1 MRSHR
6 ANRVASSDAQEQE
19 QAQVR
24 GGLRR
29 SLRSSAL
36 RNRSAA
42 RMWKVTALVAAILAA
57 ASWLSLTSGAFDLS
71 VADTVKTLLRIDR
84 TPEHHLVVFEFRLPR
99 IVLGMLIG
107 FSLGIAGSVIQG
119 ITRNGLAD
127 PGILG
132 INAGA
137 GLAIVLFM
145 FLLQGKM
152 ATTGWSAVMTMPL
165 FGLAGGLAAAVLI
178 YLFARERG
186 SLDGQ
191 RLILVGIAI
200 ASGFGALTVYV
211 SLKMNPNDYEMAV
224 VWLAGSIYS
233 ANWKFVV
240 AVLPPLL
247 LFAPIVWLRAYR
259 LNLFQL
265 QEQSAVSLGVPVERE
280 KNVLLLAS
288 VGLVGASVAVSGS
301 VGFVGLIAPHIARR
315 LVGLQHRRSIPI
327 SGLAGAA
334 MVVTADFIGKT
345 LFAPAELAVGIVI
358 SMIGVPYF
366 IYLLM
371 RARG

>member
-1 MRSHR
+1 M
-6 ANRVASSDAQEQE
+6 
-19 QAQVR
+19 
-24 GGLRR
+24 
-29 SLRSSAL
+29 
-36 RNRSAA
+36 RNRTVLPGAGDRLAA
-42 RMWKVTALVAAILAA
+42 RFWIVVAAVLAVLAA
-57 ASWLSLTSGAFDLS
+57 ASYLSLTNGAFDLS

-84 TPEHHLVVFEFRLPR
+84 VPDHDLVVFEFRLPR
-99 IVLGMLIG
+99 IVLGGLIG
-107 FSLGIAGSVIQG
+107 FALGIAGSVIQG

-137 GLAIVLFM
+137 GLSVVLFM

-152 ATTGWSAVMTMPL
+152 VTTGWLAVMTMPL
-165 FGLAGGLAAAVLI
+165 FGLVGGMMAAALI

-200 ASGFGALTVYV
+200 ASGFGAATVFV
-211 SLKMNPNDYEMAV
+211 SLKMNPKDYEMAV

-233 ANWKFVV
+233 ANWKFVA

-247 LFAPIVWLRAYR
+247 LFAPIVWLRSYR
-259 LNLFQL
+259 LDLFQL
-265 QEQSAVSLGVPVERE
+265 QEHSAISLGVRVERE

-301 VGFVGLIAPHIARR
+301 VGFVGLIAPHMARR
-315 LVGLQHRRSIPI
+315 LVGLQHRMSIPV
-327 SGLAGAA
+327 SGLVGSA

-345 LFAPAELAVGIVI
+345 VFAPVELAVGIVI
-358 SMIGVPYF
+358 SMVGVPCF
-366 IYLLM
+366 VYLLM
-371 RARG
+371 RSRH